1 MKLKC
6 LIVDDEPLA
15 LDLLE
20 THIAAVKDLELVG
33 RCQDALEAT
42 NLLRQ
47 QTVDLIFLD
56 IQMPTLTGIDF
67 IKTLSKKP
75 RIIMTTAYKEYAFD
89 AFQLDVVDYLLKPIT
104 FGRFL
109 KSINKVLNRAYFP
122 STQEEPTP
130 IFEEAFIYLK
140 ADRKSIK
147 VILKDILYIESCK
160 DYVRVR
166 TTIKAFT
173 AHHRISALEE
183 KLPESLFLRI
193 HRSFIISKNKVAAF
207 SSSSIELE
215 GQTLPIG
222 RLYKEEVMQA
232 MQEKMI

>member
-1 MKLKC
+1 MKLNC

-20 THIAAVKDLELVG
+20 SHVEAVKDLHLVG

-42 NLLRQ
+42 KLLRDHP
-47 QTVDLIFLD
+47 VDLIFLD

-75 RIIMTTAYKEYAFD
+75 KVIMTTAYKEYAFE

-109 KSINKVLNRAYFP
+109 KAINKVLHQDYFP
-122 STQEEPTP
+122 VKKEELAPV
-130 IFEEAFIYLK
+130 FEEAFIYLK
-140 ADRKSIK
+140 ADKKSVK
-147 VILKDILYIESCK
+147 VILKDILYIESCR
-160 DYVRVR
+160 DYVRVHTNR
-166 TTIKAFT
+166 TTFL

-183 KLPESLFLRI
+183 KLPESMFLRI
-193 HRSFIISKNKVAAF
+193 HRSFIVSKNKVSAF
-207 SSSSIELE
+207 TPSSVEL
-215 GQTLPIG
+215 GGKTLSIG
-222 RLYKEEVMQA
+222 RLYKDQVLGVL
-232 MQEKMI
+232 QENMI